1 MSNSLTHSEALW
13 LAVIQVFVPAMTAI
27 FTGWAAFR
35 QFLKNQNAAQKA
47 DEKQREKDN
56 ITRLIEAQKPFL
68 SLQLERYS
76 ETAKVIGQ
84 IVTLDLDSERD
95 NWLHA
100 EKRFWQL
107 FYTELSLVE
116 DKTVKKAMEKFG
128 GTLEEYSRAIIDS
141 KKGASAINE
150 IKDTLKYRAYKVATA
165 LQTSIK
171 DGWSLSIDVDPAG
184 GPKSPDVSQSAVP
197 RGPTTESAA
206 TEIRDPSDPTV
217 PELDSD
223 PQRN

>member
-1 MSNSLTHSEALW
+1 MTTIAGVLW
-13 LAVIQVFVPAMTAI
+13 AVF
-27 FTGWAAFR
+27 AFLR
-35 QFLKNQNAAQKA
+35 NQQAAQKA
-47 DEKQREKDN
+47 EEIQQQRDN
-56 ITRLIEAQKPFL
+56 TTRLLEARKPFL
-68 SLQLERYS
+68 SLQLERYC

-84 IVTLDLDSERD
+84 IVTLTPELDSERD
-95 NWLHA
+95 NWLQA